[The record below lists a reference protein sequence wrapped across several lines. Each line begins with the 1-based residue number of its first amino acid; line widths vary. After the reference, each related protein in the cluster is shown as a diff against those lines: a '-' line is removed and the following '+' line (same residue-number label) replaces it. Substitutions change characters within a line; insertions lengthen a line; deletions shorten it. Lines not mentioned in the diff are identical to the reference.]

1 MLANLCSFQ
10 MTTRFPIFESLSVRN
25 YELYPGADG
34 NNGFDFAFQGDEN
47 LVLGV
52 NGLGKSTLL
61 LLLKQMIEGPVRLRP
76 PGFAGERQADWF
88 NGDANMFAVRA
99 DDRGANASAELVVRF
114 GTSRLRIQRRLSDL
128 SLINH
133 GIGTDGAELEI
144 KDNGSYNDDLARL
157 AGVSSFGDVL
167 RLCDRV
173 VFFLEN
179 RERLLWD
186 WRAQYEVFR
195 SLLLSSEDAGR
206 LRFLESQIVSA
217 DSAARN
223 IRATMYKL
231 RNRREKEVRKLV
243 KEEDVLAAIAEVDPR
258 IESAQRVEIE
268 LVQQLDGKRIEV
280 ADERARI
287 WKATT
292 DEDAA
297 AARYAHL
304 KYRALRHSLPK
315 ASNDVHYLLLKI
327 ADEGHCLVC
336 DTHGLDAMSADV
348 QHRLGHGR
356 CILCGSALANE
367 DATTTTE
374 ALIAQAQEAHRELEE
389 LRTKVAEAQSRLDA
403 VTGEEH
409 ALVDRLRRCR
419 EEVDVLQRHRRN
431 LVGRLPKSDRAQLAR
446 VESEIDNLRS
456 SAEQFEQ
463 DREEA
468 EAEVEVLLA
477 KLREGVG
484 RYRQSIESTFLQ
496 RGTSFFIEEIRLVY
510 APRVERIAQLGQKF
524 EFPAFEVDMTS
535 GATGAVF
542 VRRTYEQASLSQREY
557 LDIAFRMSVM
567 ESFGG
572 QECSIVLD
580 GPEGSVDV
588 VFAERAGKML
598 AAFAVS
604 GNGSAPTR
612 QIIVACNVVEG
623 GFIPFYLEDHRTRS
637 ARAARTI
644 DLLTIATP
652 TAALEKLRPA
662 YAEKVDEVLFRG
674 AAS

>member
-1 MLANLCSFQ
+1 MPTNYYSHQ
-10 MTTRFPIFESLSVRN
+10 MTTHFPIFESLSVRN
-25 YELYPGADG
+25 YDLYPGVDG
-34 NNGFDFAFQGDEN
+34 NNGFDFAFKGDEN

-61 LLLKQMIEGPVRLRP
+61 LLLKQMIEGPVRLRA

-88 NGDANMFAVRA
+88 SGDANMFAVRA
-99 DDRGANASAELVVRF
+99 DDRGADATAELIVRF
-114 GTSRLRIQRRLSDL
+114 GTSRLRIRRRLNDL

-133 GIGTDGAELEI
+133 SIATGSEELKP

-195 SLLLSSEDAGR
+195 SLLLSSEDARR
-206 LRFLESQIVSA
+206 LRLLESQIVSA

-231 RNRREKEVRKLV
+231 RNRREKEVRRLV

-258 IESAQRVEIE
+258 IEAAQQFEIG
-268 LVQQLDGKRIEV
+268 LVQELDGKRINV
-280 ADERARI
+280 ADERARV

-304 KYRALRHSLPK
+304 KYRALRHALPK
-315 ASNDVHYLLLKI
+315 VSNDVHYLFLKI

-336 DTHGLDAMSADV
+336 DTHGLDAMSTEV
-348 QHRLGHGR
+348 QNRLSRGK
-356 CILCGSALANE
+356 CILCGSPLANE

-374 ALIAQAQEAHRELEE
+374 ALIAQAKEAHRELKE
-389 LRTKVAEAQSRLDA
+389 LKVKVAESQLRLDA
-403 VTGEEH
+403 VTSEEQN
-409 ALVDRLRRCR
+409 LIDKLRRCR
-419 EEVDVLQRHRRN
+419 EEVDLLLRHRRN
-431 LVGRLPKSDRAQLAR
+431 LVARLPTSDRAQLAR
-446 VESEIDNLRS
+446 VESEIDSLRS
-456 SAEQFEQ
+456 SAEQFEH
-463 DREEA
+463 DREVA
-468 EAEVEVLLA
+468 ETEVDVLLA
-477 KLREGVG
+477 KLREGVA

-496 RGTSFFIEEIRLVY
+496 RGTSFFIEDIQLVY
-510 APRVERIAQLGQKF
+510 APRIEKIAQVGQKF

-588 VFAERAGKML
+588 VFAERAGTML
-598 AAFAVS
+598 AEFAMS
-604 GNGSAPTR
+604 GDDTTPTR

-623 GFIPFYLEDHRTRS
+623 GFIPFYLHDHRKKADRT
-637 ARAARTI
+637 ARTI

-652 TAALEKLRPA
+652 TAALEKLRTA
-662 YAEKVDEVLFRG
+662 YAEKLSEVLFRG
-674 AAS
+674 ATP